1 MMNDLSFRMLDILTS
16 PAAKPLDGMIIE
28 RTEWRYSGYHDGCA
42 ELFAIFIG
50 GAECM
55 LYRGYTDEREY
66 RCIPSDGYI
75 GMTERQADDRI
86 HKIVMGTWYPG
97 CRS

>member
-1 MMNDLSFRMLDILTS
+1 MTNATLRLLDILTS
-16 PAAKPLDGMIIE
+16 PASAPLDGMIIE
-28 RTEWRYSGYHDGCA
+28 RTEWRYSGYQDGTA

-50 GAECM
+50 GSESM

-66 RCIPSDGYI
+66 RCIPSDGYR
-75 GMTERQADDRI
+75 GMTESKADDRI